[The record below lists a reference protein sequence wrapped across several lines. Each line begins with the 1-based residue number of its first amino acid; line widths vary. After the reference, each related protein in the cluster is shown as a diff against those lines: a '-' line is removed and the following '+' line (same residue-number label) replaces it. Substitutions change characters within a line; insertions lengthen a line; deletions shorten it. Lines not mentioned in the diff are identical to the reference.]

1 MADPKLNNTIPA
13 RQRRLSIATVLTAT
27 LAGLVAL
34 TVIIVLTIV
43 LWTSRQTTLNLTR
56 DKQELLLN
64 TMEIRLREAVD
75 PAASQLSFI
84 AEVFAQPREV
94 AYGRN
99 RIADLL
105 TGALAAAPQIGGITF
120 TDPMGFMIVARRTP
134 EGAAITMQ
142 SRHDAEEVVRDIEW
156 GSAVIGGQWAPLF
169 FGGDSGGAL
178 IRRRHS
184 VWRGGEFF
192 GVLNAFVPTRLLSNY
207 LASVEGGT
215 GGHGFLLY
223 DRDYVLA
230 HANLARESGTVPT
243 IANALP
249 RVNQIGDP
257 ILAGIWTATPI
268 EFPLL
273 TSGQSGHA
281 ADIDGVRYLF
291 LHRSIYSYGAK
302 PWLIGTYF
310 RAADVMQDA
319 VRMIYAAI
327 AGLIILVVA
336 CIAAIVIARGIARPI
351 TRLARG
357 AEELRSLEFSRIGE
371 LPRSILREFD
381 EQARAFNEMLA
392 ALRWFEA
399 YVPRAL
405 VRRLMRRGNR
415 RPPPSV
421 EREVTVLFSDIVGF
435 TTMSEKM
442 TAVQTAEFLNHHMG
456 LATRAIEAEQG
467 TVDKFI
473 GDSVMAFWGA
483 PNRQNNHPILAARAA
498 EGMAKAIAADN
509 AARLTKKLPPV
520 RVRIG
525 IHTGRAVVGNIG
537 APGRVNYTIVGD
549 TVNTAQRLETLGR
562 QAVPPETEVGV
573 LVSAATAKRLDHTL
587 KTVRLGDFSVK
598 GRSGSVEVYQLL
610 TPDQVMPAAAHADA
624 VSDR

>member
-1 MADPKLNNTIPA
+1 MAESQPA
-13 RQRRLSIATVLTAT
+13 PAPQRQRRVSIATVLALT

-34 TVIIVLTIV
+34 AVIIVLAIV
-43 LWTSRQTTLNLTR
+43 LWTGRQTTLNLTR
-56 DKQELLLN
+56 DKQELLLS
-64 TMEIRLREAVD
+64 TMEIRLRETVD
-75 PAASQLSFI
+75 PAASQLAFI
-84 AEVFAQPREV
+84 AEVFGQPREV

-105 TGALAAAPQIGGITF
+105 TGALAAAPQIRGITF
-120 TDPMGFMIVARRTP
+120 TDPKGFMIVARRTD
-134 EGAAITMQ
+134 EGATITMED
-142 SRHDAEEVVRDIEW
+142 RGDAPGVVADLEW
-156 GSAVIGGQWAPLF
+156 GNSSIGGMWAEIS
-169 FGGDSGGAL
+169 FGSESGGAL

-184 VWRGGEFF
+184 VWRGGQFF
-192 GVLNAFVPTRLLSNY
+192 GVLNAYVPTRLMSNY
-207 LASVEGGT
+207 LATVEGGI

-223 DRDYVLA
+223 DREFVLA
-230 HANLARESGTVPT
+230 HANLARPQNDAAHR
-243 IANALP
+243 ILP
-249 RVNQIGDP
+249 RIDQIGDP
-257 ILAGIWTATPI
+257 VLAKIWTDPVDV
-268 EFPLL
+268 PLL
-273 TSGQSGHA
+273 TQGQNGHA
-281 ADIDGVRYLF
+281 ADIDGERYLF
-291 LHRSIYSYGAK
+291 LHRAIYSYGEK

-310 RAADVMQDA
+310 RAQDVLQDA
-319 VRMIYAAI
+319 MRLAYAAGAGLVILVLSCLAAI
-327 AGLIILVVA
+327 AV
-336 CIAAIVIARGIARPI
+336 ARGVARPI
-351 TRLARG
+351 SRLSKG
-357 AEELRSLEFSRIGE
+357 AQGLRTLEFGRIAD
-371 LPRSILREFD
+371 LPRSILRELD
-381 EQARAFNEMLA
+381 DQARAFNEMLS

-399 YVPRAL
+399 YVPRAI
-405 VRRLMRRGNR
+405 VRRLMRPGNT

-442 TAVQTAEFLNHHMG
+442 SAKETAAFLNHHMG

-509 AARLTKKLPPV
+509 AARLAQKLPPV

-562 QAVPPETEVGV
+562 EAVAPETEVGV
-573 LVSAATAKRLDHTL
+573 LMSDVTAKRLDDTL
-587 KTVRLGDFSVK
+587 KVLPLGKFTVK
-598 GRSGSVEVYQLL
+598 GRAGSVEVYQLL
-610 TPDQVMPAAAHADA
+610 TLGLSPSDVAHAAAA
-624 VSDR
+624 SGL

>member
-1 MADPKLNNTIPA
+1 MASKPTPVTPA
-13 RQRRLSIATVLTAT
+13 RLRQLSIATVLTAT

-34 TVIIVLTIV
+34 TVIIVLAIV
-43 LWTSRQTTLNLTR
+43 LWTSRETTLNLTR

-75 PAASQLSFI
+75 PAANQLSFI

-120 TDPMGFMIVARRTP
+120 TDPMGFMVIARRTS
-134 EGAAITMQ
+134 EGAAIVMEN
-142 SRHDAEEVVRDIEW
+142 RHDNAEVVSDITW
-156 GSAVIGGQWAPLF
+156 GSAFIGGQWTPIF
-169 FGGDSGGAL
+169 FGADGHAL

-184 VWRGGEFF
+184 VWRNGEFF
-192 GVLNAFVPTRLLSNY
+192 GVLNAFVPTRLISNY

-230 HANLARESGTVPT
+230 HSNLARPGTTPEVGV
-243 IANALP
+243 ALP
-249 RVNQIGDP
+249 RLDQVGDP
-257 ILAGIWTATPI
+257 VLANIWTATPI
-268 EFPLL
+268 AFPLL
-273 TSGQSGHA
+273 TSGQNGHA
-281 ADIDGVRYLF
+281 ADVDGRRYLF

-319 VRMIYAAI
+319 LRMMYAAL
-327 AGLIILVVA
+327 AGVVILIIA
-336 CIAAIVIARGIARPI
+336 SIAAIVIARGIARPI
-351 TRLARG
+351 TRLAKG
-357 AEELRSLEFSRIGE
+357 AEELRSLEFGRIGE

-405 VRRLMRRGNR
+405 VRRLMRPGNR

-442 TAVQTAEFLNHHMG
+442 TAVETAEFLNHHMG
-456 LATRAIEAEQG
+456 LATRAIEAESG

-509 AARLTKKLPPV
+509 AARLAKKLPPV

-562 QAVPPETEVGV
+562 EAIAPEVEVGI
-573 LVSAATAKRLDHTL
+573 LVSAATAKRLDKTL
-587 KTVRLGDFSVK
+587 KTERLGNFSVK
-598 GRSGSVEVYQLL
+598 GRTGSVEVYRLL
-610 TPDQVMPAAAHADA
+610 TPDQVALDAAHADA
-624 VSDR
+624 ASGR